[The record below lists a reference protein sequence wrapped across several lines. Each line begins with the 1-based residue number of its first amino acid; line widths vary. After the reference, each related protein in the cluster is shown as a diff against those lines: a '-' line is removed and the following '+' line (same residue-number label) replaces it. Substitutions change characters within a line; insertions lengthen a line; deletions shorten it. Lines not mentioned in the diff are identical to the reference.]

1 MSDITLLTSLKLAEL
16 RNKIRLLRHQ
26 PVLKI
31 IVLTTFSIA
40 FWTTLY
46 KVFLYLFKF
55 LGTFSA
61 DTNNLI
67 ATIFYI
73 FFFSLTIMLV
83 ISNGIISYTS
93 LFRAKETAFLLT
105 SPIRVESVFV
115 YRLIESLVFSSWA
128 LLFLA
133 TPLMAAYMAFYKL
146 SWHFLV
152 LSIILFGAFTLIPS
166 IIGSTAAMIITTFL
180 PRTKRGVFITII
192 GIAIGGALVFLSK
205 LLTLR
210 GTLTTEYL
218 LVKEIFD
225 TVGFARNPIFP
236 SYWVCRGIFS
246 LSTGEYTDALFFFL
260 LILSNITFLGML
272 AYLLAKKFILRG
284 WFVSQG
290 LSHRRIISSHH
301 IFDTLLNVCLFYIR
315 KETRNIVIKDIK
327 SFIRDPAQWSQFLIF
342 FGLLALYFLNLRTF
356 AYDEKQLYW
365 KVMVA
370 QMNLIATSLT
380 LATFT
385 SRFIFPQFSLE
396 GRRFWII
403 GMAPINRSNILFSKL
418 TLSVVS
424 SFIISELLIGISS
437 YMLRVPTALFVLHIF
452 TLLAICLG
460 LSGLSV
466 GLGTIYPN
474 FREDNPS
481 KIISGFGGTLNLVLS
496 LAFVLAIILLQH
508 LLCYVMFRYPARFA
522 FTHLWSI
529 TAVLGITAI
538 TVLALF
544 IPMWFGLKAIKNI
557 EV

>member
-105 SPIRVESVFV
+105 SPIKVESVFV

-152 LSIILFGAFTLIPS
+152 LSIIFFGAFTLIPS

-180 PRTKRGVFITII
+180 PRTKRGAFITII

-210 GTLTTEYL
+210 GTLTT
-218 LVKEIFD
+218 
-225 TVGFARNPIFP
+225 
-236 SYWVCRGIFS
+236 
-246 LSTGEYTDALFFFL
+246 
-260 LILSNITFLGML
+260 
-272 AYLLAKKFILRG
+272 
-284 WFVSQG
+284 
-290 LSHRRIISSHH
+290 
-301 IFDTLLNVCLFYIR
+301 
-315 KETRNIVIKDIK
+315 
-327 SFIRDPAQWSQFLIF
+327 
-342 FGLLALYFLNLRTF
+342 
-356 AYDEKQLYW
+356 
-365 KVMVA
+365 
-370 QMNLIATSLT
+370 
-380 LATFT
+380 
-385 SRFIFPQFSLE
+385 
-396 GRRFWII
+396 
-403 GMAPINRSNILFSKL
+403 
-418 TLSVVS
+418 
-424 SFIISELLIGISS
+424 
-437 YMLRVPTALFVLHIF
+437 
-452 TLLAICLG
+452 
-460 LSGLSV
+460 
-466 GLGTIYPN
+466 
-474 FREDNPS
+474 
-481 KIISGFGGTLNLVLS
+481 
-496 LAFVLAIILLQH
+496 
-508 LLCYVMFRYPARFA
+508 
-522 FTHLWSI
+522 
-529 TAVLGITAI
+529 
-538 TVLALF
+538 
-544 IPMWFGLKAIKNI
+544 
-557 EV
+557 